1 MGLFDKFRR
10 KKDEDVIDLAMNN
23 LKRNGVRKEDTLEY
37 AIDKGI
43 TTHKNPLT
51 DEERKMLKKTEIGR
65 GTRATQ
71 NELYR
76 IYLDKTKSKTKAA
89 ILSDWAV
96 NKDRGATYF
105 TIYCPSNPKYDGQ
118 KFPIDD
124 IDLYLEFLDENNGSV
139 DFHRDSNTQFK
150 VKIVR

>member
-1 MGLFDKFRR
+1 MKLFNKLRR
-10 KKDEDVIDLAMNN
+10 KKDEDVIDLAINN

-51 DEERKMLKKTEIGR
+51 DEERKILRETEIGR

-76 IYLDKTKSKTKAA
+76 IYFNRTKSKKKAA
-89 ILSDWAV
+89 ILSDWV
-96 NKDRGATYF
+96 INKDRGATYF

-124 IDLYLEFLDENNGSV
+124 IDLYLDFLDENNGSV
-139 DFHRDSNTQFK
+139 DFHRESKTKFK
-150 VKIVR
+150 VRIVK

>member
-37 AIDKGI
+37 AIDKGH
-43 TTHKNPLT
+43 TTHRSPLT
-51 DEERKMLKKTEIGR
+51 DEERKMLKETEIGR

-76 IYLDKTKSKTKAA
+76 IYFDRTKSKKKAA
-89 ILSDWAV
+89 ILSDWAIS
-96 NKDRGATYF
+96 KDRGATYF
-105 TIYCPSNPKYDGQ
+105 TIYCPSNPVYDGE

-124 IDLYLEFLDENNGSV
+124 IDLYLNFLEENNGSV
-139 DFHRDSNTQFK
+139 DFRREPNKQFK
-150 VKIVR
+150 VRVVK